1 MDKEQYYLLLGL
13 ADDFLDLSKGLGTA
27 ELSEGL
33 QEVFGAKTMAPNLS
47 EATLFDNPDPY
58 GHTALEEDK
67 DNSDTQEGTVIV
79 RSFDAHRLAIEV
91 LVNLEAPALVGR
103 LTPENAT
110 KPTAGTSTA
119 RSTPAA
125 PQKAK
130 WTASSASWGK
140 NDGGW

>member
-33 QEVFGAKTMAPNLS
+33 QEVFGAKYWENA
-47 EATLFDNPDPY
+47 EAVPFRSYFDPY

-79 RSFDAHRLAIEV
+79 
-91 LVNLEAPALVGR
+91 LVNLEAPALVAR